1 MKRQGRAYAPGS
13 ASGLALVLGEP
24 LSLFGGIAVET
35 GEIIDNAHPDRGKTV
50 SGRILVA
57 AGGRGSS
64 SSSAVLAEAIRLG
77 TAPAGIVLA
86 HVDPILVVG
95 CLVAQTLYR
104 VCVPLIVCPIEG
116 IAEGDLLTITCDA
129 SGGAEIELPTFPFS
143 PPAGRRCPKGG

>member
-1 MKRQGRAYAPGS
+1 MHLCHGDRSGAGWSDHDQFGQVGALCAWQYWLSGCLWRARGLHRLRFGGPYRARLRVKREGRAYAAGS
-13 ASGLALVLGEP
+13 AGGLALVLREP

-64 SSSAVLAEAIRLG
+64 SSSAVLAEAIRLD

-86 HVDPILVVG
+86 HV
-95 CLVAQTLYR
+95 
-104 VCVPLIVCPIEG
+104 
-116 IAEGDLLTITCDA
+116 
-129 SGGAEIELPTFPFS
+129 
-143 PPAGRRCPKGG
+143 

>member
-1 MKRQGRAYAPGS
+1 VKREGRAYAAGS
-13 ASGLALVLGEP
+13 ASGLALVLREP

-86 HVDPILVVG
+86 YVDPILVVG

-104 VCVPLIVCPIEG
+104 RYVPLIVCPIEG
-116 IAEGDLLTITCDA
+116 IGEGDLLAIRCDPCG
-129 SGGAEIELPTFPFS
+129 SAELEL
-143 PPAGRRCPKGG
+143 

>member
-1 MKRQGRAYAPGS
+1 MKREGRAYAAGS
-13 ASGLALVLGEP
+13 ASGLALVLSEP

-77 TAPAGIVLA
+77 TAPVGIVLA

-95 CLVAQTLYR
+95 CLVAQTLYGR
-104 VCVPLIVCPIEG
+104 YVPLIVCPIEG
-116 IAEGDLLTITCDA
+116 IGENDLLAIRCDPC
-129 SGGAEIELPTFPFS
+129 GCAELEL
-143 PPAGRRCPKGG
+143 